1 MNIEKFFNIVLKTCV
16 DTLYQLTSLAFPT
29 HCPGYGLQPWASFT
43 FSLSGLFFIWA
54 FIHKQFSLHVTL
66 FQIPLTIFL
75 FNTHILDPAKGHF
88 FRKNCPVFVTKTNF
102 PISEITM
109 YLSFVCFTLWQF
121 CICLMN
127 IFPKRLEIP
136 KKQVSFCSH
145 QHLAWYRI
153 NSRNLDSNHR
163 SSNNKGWD
171 IRENCIF
178 FWKERGNLGD
188 R

>member
-1 MNIEKFFNIVLKTCV
+1 MSIF
-16 DTLYQLTSLAFPT
+16 Y
-29 HCPGYGLQPWASFT
+29 
-43 FSLSGLFFIWA
+43 FFIIRA
-54 FIHKQFSLHVTL
+54 LLHLGIHSQAVFSTCNSLPDSPYHISV
-66 FQIPLTIFL
+66 QH
-75 FNTHILDPAKGHF
+75 THFTKGHF